1 MLEHVGCTR
10 TLMCRCVDVS
20 MCRCVDVRCSMF
32 DVRCSMFDVLVS
44 QFEHDQYSR
53 CSMFLY
59 FSISPCLHFSIWA
72 GTIAKPVNPTFHP
85 VNSTMSSGGRP
96 RGTIGHARWGGRC
109 KGPIAPTSK
118 TSASPAWHIEVGWP
132 TAWSVT
138 VRAARTYTNGRF
150 YPWRCWSA
158 RRKKKHPH
166 TGGGEVLEAAA
177 RGKTPTPAKP
187 RC

>member
-1 MLEHVGCTR
+1 MLF
-10 TLMCRCVDVS
+10 DA
-20 MCRCVDVRCSMF
+20 SMF
-32 DVRCSMFDVLVS
+32 QC
-44 QFEHDQYSR
+44 
-53 CSMFLY
+53 

-158 RRKKKHPH
+158 RKKKKAPTHR
-166 TGGGEVLEAAA
+166 GGRGSRGSSAWKNTDPSEATVLMEQVLASRLPCRRLQGHHGAIS
-177 RGKTPTPAKP
+177 GVGVLLCQGWTP
-187 RC
+187 R